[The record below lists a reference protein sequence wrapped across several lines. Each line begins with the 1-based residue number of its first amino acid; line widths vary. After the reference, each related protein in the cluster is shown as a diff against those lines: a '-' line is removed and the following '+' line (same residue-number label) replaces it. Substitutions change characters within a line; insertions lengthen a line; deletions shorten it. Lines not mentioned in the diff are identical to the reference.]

1 MSFKVVIAI
10 GLSYW
15 KKHPLQLC
23 LALLG
28 IMLGVGVVTAI
39 DLTNTSALKSFQHSV
54 STISGQATH
63 RLVSASGS
71 IPESDY
77 FFLRSRSG
85 FQNSAPVIEGFLKTN
100 TDPSHP
106 FRVLGVDPFAE
117 RPFRQFLQQTSTPG
131 IISALLTQPNTILVS
146 EQGAEM
152 LNVEKGSEI
161 PILVGSRNV
170 MLKVVG
176 IFNATNDF
184 SAQVLRQMMIMDIST
199 AQDLFSMQG
208 KLSRVDLIQKESYQE
223 IFSGNE
229 FLQGLSQN
237 TKIQSVNESL
247 EAGERLTRAFRVNL
261 TALSLLT
268 LVVGMF
274 LIYNTMT
281 FSVVQRF
288 GLLGRMRVI
297 GMTRKEVFNW
307 ILLEALIIGSLGT
320 VMGLILGLI
329 LAESLLNQ
337 VTQTMN
343 DLYFVQTVS
352 SVQFSP
358 ITLSKSILL
367 GIGATLFSAY
377 LPAREASSV
386 KPALILKNSLTEE
399 IQQNR
404 FTILGVFGVFGILT
418 GFATLIWG
426 SDGLWVSYSGVFLLI
441 IGSAMMV
448 PMMTQIFSRILKPVF
463 SLIFGVFGGMT
474 LRGIESQLGRTGIAI
489 AALTIAVAATNSLDL
504 MVSSF
509 RTAVSSWLESQLR
522 ADIYISPPSL
532 LSNQNSQFID
542 PELIKKYSSLPEVEY
557 ASYYRRFQTDSKGL
571 RINVHGVN
579 LPEKGEKAFRF
590 KEKIK
595 DFDWNGFREK
605 PMVIVSEPLAVKKNL
620 IVGENL
626 DLETPEGSINF
637 KIAGIFHDYAA
648 EQGFAL
654 MSRKN
659 VKRFWQDD
667 QINSMA
673 LYLKPEIQIQ
683 EVVQRIE
690 NDLIENSGNLGSSSE
705 LPLNVRSNTELRKT
719 SLSIFDRTFAITGIL
734 KLLLGGVAVIGI
746 FSALM
751 SVQLERSREFAV
763 LRAIGMT
770 PLEIGKMVCSQ
781 CMLMGILAGLFALPV
796 GILLAKV
803 LIQVINLRS
812 FGWSFP
818 LLIESSIFYNSL
830 ITAFLAALAAGI
842 YPLLKMAKSSPAL
855 ALKGE

>member
-1 MSFKVVIAI
+1 
-10 GLSYW
+10 
-15 KKHPLQLC
+15 
-23 LALLG
+23 
-28 IMLGVGVVTAI
+28 
-39 DLTNTSALKSFQHSV
+39 
-54 STISGQATH
+54 
-63 RLVSASGS
+63 
-71 IPESDY
+71 
-77 FFLRSRSG
+77 
-85 FQNSAPVIEGFLKTN
+85 
-100 TDPSHP
+100 
-106 FRVLGVDPFAE
+106 
-117 RPFRQFLQQTSTPG
+117 
-131 IISALLTQPNTILVS
+131 
-146 EQGAEM
+146 
-152 LNVEKGSEI
+152 
-161 PILVGSRNV
+161 
-170 MLKVVG
+170 
-176 IFNATNDF
+176 
-184 SAQVLRQMMIMDIST
+184 
-199 AQDLFSMQG
+199 
-208 KLSRVDLIQKESYQE
+208 
-223 IFSGNE
+223 
-229 FLQGLSQN
+229 
-237 TKIQSVNESL
+237 
-247 EAGERLTRAFRVNL
+247 
-261 TALSLLT
+261 
-268 LVVGMF
+268 
-274 LIYNTMT
+274 
-281 FSVVQRF
+281 
-288 GLLGRMRVI
+288 
-297 GMTRKEVFNW
+297 
-307 ILLEALIIGSLGT
+307 
-320 VMGLILGLI
+320 
-329 LAESLLNQ
+329 
-337 VTQTMN
+337 
-343 DLYFVQTVS
+343 
-352 SVQFSP
+352 
-358 ITLSKSILL
+358 
-367 GIGATLFSAY
+367 
-377 LPAREASSV
+377 
-386 KPALILKNSLTEE
+386 
-399 IQQNR
+399 
-404 FTILGVFGVFGILT
+404 
-418 GFATLIWG
+418 
-426 SDGLWVSYSGVFLLI
+426 
-441 IGSAMMV
+441 MMV
-448 PMMTQIFSRILKPVF
+448 PMMTRIFSRILKPVF

-542 PELIKKYSSLPEVEY
+542 SELIKKYSSLPEVEY

-579 LPEKGEKAFRF
+579 LPEQGEKAFRF

-620 IVGENL
+620 MVGEVL
-626 DLETPEGSINF
+626 ILETPEGSINF

-654 MSRKN
+654 MSREN

-781 CMLMGILAGLFALPV
+781 CTLMGIFAGLFALPV

>member
-15 KKHPLQLC
+15 KKHPLQLF

-71 IPESDY
+71 IPENDY
-77 FFLRSRSG
+77 FFLRSQSG

-117 RPFRQFLQQTSTPG
+117 RPFRQFLQQTSTSG

-307 ILLEALIIGSLGT
+307 ILFEALIIGSLGT
-320 VMGLILGLI
+320 VMGLFLGMI

-448 PMMTQIFSRILKPVF
+448 PMMTRIFSRILKPVF

-542 PELIKKYSSLPEVEY
+542 SELIKKYSSLPEVEY